1 MGGKCS
7 SFNFIDL
14 LFFDKQTWLQLPLSA
29 FKLFLFDLATLLL
42 WEIVLKATNL
52 NPQAEGYNYCN
63 HFANLLIS
71 FGLIQFIMNSAEE
84 E

>member
-29 FKLFLFDLATLLL
+29 FKPFLFDLATLVVRNCTKSH
-42 WEIVLKATNL
+42 ESQS
-52 NPQAEGYNYCN
+52 P
-63 HFANLLIS
+63 S
-71 FGLIQFIMNSAEE
+71 
-84 E
+84 